1 MTAFGV
7 HTHRHLHRRASL
19 QMPSLG
25 KAQSP
30 QPEFSE
36 LHRPFSGRFPA
47 QTTQHVLLNTYY
59 VLAVGLSTIL
69 RVRTSSVA
77 LRRTLSFS
85 RGKRPVRPWGH
96 SLGSPCASLS
106 SRSQLSSPGAIQED
120 RPLGG
125 TGWGN
130 RVPPYFQWLLLFPRG
145 HLSFPVFRSGIPV
158 GALG

>member
-19 QMPSLG
+19 QMSSLG
-25 KAQSP
+25 EAQSP
-30 QPEFSE
+30 QPDFSE
-36 LHRPFSGRFPA
+36 FHRPFSRRFPA

-77 LRRTLSFS
+77 LIRTLSFS

-106 SRSQLSSPGAIQED
+106 SRSQLSSPEPSRKTGHSEGQGGEIGSHPISSGCFCSQGATS
-120 RPLGG
+120 PSLCLGLAS
-125 TGWGN
+125 
-130 RVPPYFQWLLLFPRG
+130 R
-145 HLSFPVFRSGIPV
+145 
-158 GALG
+158 